1 MPPKTPVETWTH
13 PADTRKNIPTA
24 ETQGFMREEEALP
37 KPRLYPRNPD
47 LDPQLV
53 WRGKDEQDAAPLSV
67 DTVPI
72 YIQEKIHPKAIIDSL
87 RSAAARGAEPQA
99 DLFADFN
106 GIDDP
111 EAKLE
116 FYAHDQHWSNRMIL
130 GDGLLVMNS
139 LAEKEA
145 LKSRVQMIYLDP
157 PYGIKFNSNYQASTR
172 STDVADGKLDSMSR
186 EPEVVKAFR
195 DTWMDGVNT
204 YLSYLRDRL
213 KVSSEL
219 LSASG
224 SVFVQIGD
232 ENVHLIGSVLDEVFG
247 RENRVALISV
257 AKTSSQTEE
266 YLASVN
272 DFIWWYAK
280 DRSALKYRAL
290 FVSKKGAGDAGS
302 EYNRIELSDLNRRSL
317 TSEERKSPGFI
328 PEDVRVYR
336 QDNIISQ
343 SVGRQKGEGAAS
355 WFPVYFE
362 GTEYRPNLQSRW
374 KTNEDGFR
382 RLIAARRIEPRGSML
397 SYVRFFDDFP
407 VMPITN
413 NWIDVKLSSRS
424 EEKVYVV
431 QSAMRMVERCM
442 LMCTDPGD
450 LVLDPTCGSG
460 TTAYAAEQWGRR
472 WITIDTSRV
481 ALALARQRLMSGRF
495 PFYLL
500 ADSKDGAMKEAEL
513 AGRPPK
519 DSSFRGDLRHGF
531 IYERVPH
538 IMLRDIAHNAEIDL
552 IWEEMQPGIDN
563 LRAELNTALGKSWEE
578 WEVPRA
584 ADAGWP
590 AAAKALHT
598 NWWAMRRE
606 RQARIDA
613 SIARNADVEYLY
625 DRPYEG
631 KGVVRVTGPF
641 TVESLSPHRVLSA
654 DEEDEAVLDALDQD
668 MIARGETPP
677 PRRRLRPGQ
686 ADTAGDDFLTVVIEN
701 LASSGV
707 QNTKKGEKLVFTSLK
722 PWAGGRY
729 IHAEGRYMEGDTE
742 RRAAITVGPEY
753 GTVSRQ
759 LVMDAAREAR
769 DLFDVLVVCGFAFDP
784 HVGNDTMSLGR
795 LTVLKARMNQDLHM
809 ADHLKKTGAGNL
821 FVVFGEPDVELR
833 PSIAEP
839 DKWEVEIKG
848 VDIFDPTTGE
858 VRSSGRV
865 EDDVACWFVDTD
877 YDGDSFFVRHAYF
890 LNGRTRDPYEA
901 LKRTLKGEIDEAAW
915 ATLYNTTSRPFP
927 KPKTGRV
934 AVKVIN
940 HYGDEVMRVFGVE

>member
-24 ETQGFMREEEALP
+24 ETQGFMREEEARP

-53 WRGKDEQDAAPLSV
+53 WRGKDEQDAEPLSV

-145 LKSRVQMIYLDP
+145 LKGRVQMIYLDP
-157 PYGIKFNSNYQASTR
+157 PYGIKFGSNWQPSTR
-172 STDVADGKLDSMSR
+172 IREVKDGKQESSSR
-186 EPEVVKAFR
+186 EPEVLAAFR
-195 DTWMDGVNT
+195 DTWSDGLNT
-204 YLSYLRDRL
+204 YLSYIRDR
-213 KVSSEL
+213 VSVGREL
-219 LSASG
+219 LSDSG
-224 SVFVQIGD
+224 ALFVQIGD
-232 ENVHLIGSVLDEVFG
+232 ENVHLLRILLDEVFG
-247 RENRVALISV
+247 CANFVAQIVLPKVTGLNS
-257 AKTSSQTEE
+257 T
-266 YLASVN
+266 YLTTNN
-272 DFIWWYAK
+272 DYILFYAK
-280 DRSALKYRAL
+280 NAERLKFRQPLAQRQHSATGIDRYDQIITPDGSRRAL
-290 FVSKKGAGDAGS
+290 TRQEKYNDSIVPTGS
-302 EYNRIELSDLNRRSL
+302 IRYQL
-317 TSEERKSPGFI
+317 
-328 PEDVRVYR
+328 
-336 QDNIISQ
+336 DNIIS
-343 SVGRQKGEGAAS
+343 S
-355 WFPVYFE
+355 
-362 GTEYRPNLQSRW
+362 EYRPDTTVDFEYRGRIYHPGKNNHWKTTPDGLSRLAKAGRIESTSGGTLRYVRCLNDFNAVEVGNTWFDISGSVQSRTDP
-374 KTNEDGFR
+374 K
-382 RLIAARRIEPRGSML
+382 I
-397 SYVRFFDDFP
+397 
-407 VMPITN
+407 
-413 NWIDVKLSSRS
+413 
-424 EEKVYVV
+424 YVV
-431 QSAMRMVERCM
+431 QTSTAAVQRCM

-460 TTAYAAEQWGRR
+460 TTAYVAEQWGRR

-481 ALALARQRLMSGRF
+481 ALALARQRLMSARF

-519 DSSFRGDLRHGF
+519 EGTFRGDLRHGF
-531 IYERVPH
+531 VYERVPH
-538 IMLRDIAHNAEIDL
+538 IMLSDISGNTEIDL
-552 IWEEMQPGIDN
+552 IWEELQPDIDG
-563 LRAELNTALGKSWEE
+563 LRTELNTALGKSWDE

-584 ADAGWP
+584 ADAGWS
-590 AAAKALHT
+590 AAAKALHAD
-598 NWWAMRRE
+598 WWAKRRE

-641 TVESLSPHRVLSA
+641 TVESLSPHRVLPA
-654 DEEDEAVLDALDQD
+654 DEEDEALLDALDQD

-686 ADTAGDDFLTVVIEN
+686 AETAGDDFLTVVIEN

-729 IHAEGRYMEGDTE
+729 IHAEGRYLEGDTE

-833 PSIAEP
+833 PSNAAP

-858 VRSSGRV
+858 VRSSGTV

-890 LNGRTRDPYEA
+890 LNGRTRDPFEA

-915 ATLYNTTSRPFP
+915 STLYNTTSRPFP
-927 KPKTGRV
+927 KPKSGRI